1 MIKIIA
7 KKDFTRSGEPI
18 FAGDEVKVNTVEE
31 LVKLNEKGFID
42 PLTLKEIVQFKKELE
57 NHKDDFKIKKE
68 EE

>member
-7 KKDFTRSGEPI
+7 KKDFTRNGEPV
-18 FAGDEVKVNTVEE
+18 FVGDDVKVNSVEE
-31 LVKLNEKGFID
+31 LVKLNEKGFIE

>member
-7 KKDFTRSGEPI
+7 KKDFTRKGEPI

-31 LVKLNEKGFID
+31 LVKLNEKGFIE

-57 NHKDDFKIKKE
+57 NPKNDFKIKE
-68 EE
+68 EEE